1 MIKDDYQ
8 IECTSPANSISAQL
22 ALFKL
27 GYRWDDG
34 QFGQKVQF
42 VNSKYLTIHYYSPGR
57 GQLRTSDI
65 EQEFDTI
72 EYKNGIFRVKHYPQL
87 VVPAR
92 DKWRD
97 EITLNATMDN
107 HPILNEYRERR
118 DSNGFRMN
126 SGVEKLCEYVLY
138 LEDKIKSYEC
148 LA

>member
-8 IECTSPANSISAQL
+8 IEVANRANSIAIQL
-22 ALFKL
+22 TLFNL
-27 GYRWDDG
+27 GYHWESPY
-34 QFGQKVQF
+34 GQKVQ
-42 VNSKYLTIHYYSPGR
+42 NTQAKYITFHYNLGV
-57 GQLRTSDI
+57 GLIKCSDTP
-65 EQEFDTI
+65 QDFDTI

-118 DSNGFRMN
+118 NSNGFRMN

-138 LEDKIKSYEC
+138 LEDKIKTYEC